1 MLAKKFR
8 LKKEKNIKKVLS
20 EGRFFKNDYLKLKVK
35 ENKLGRSRFATPVGL
50 KVSKKAVDRNKI
62 KRRLQEALR
71 LKWERIKQGFDV
83 LLMVE
88 RPIFEKTY
96 QEIDQDLTE
105 LLVQAELLRS
115 TSNKSN

>member
-8 LKKEKNIKKVLS
+8 LKKEKKIKEVLNK
-20 EGRFFKNDYLKLKVK
+20 GRFFKNDYLKLKVK
-35 ENKLGRSRFATPVGL
+35 ENQLNYTQFATPVGL

-71 LKWERIKQGFDV
+71 LKWERIKQGYDV

-88 RPIFEKTY
+88 KPIIEKNY
-96 QEIDQDLTE
+96 QEIEQDLTE
-105 LLVQAELLRS
+105 LLSQAELLRPKN
-115 TSNKSN
+115 NKSN